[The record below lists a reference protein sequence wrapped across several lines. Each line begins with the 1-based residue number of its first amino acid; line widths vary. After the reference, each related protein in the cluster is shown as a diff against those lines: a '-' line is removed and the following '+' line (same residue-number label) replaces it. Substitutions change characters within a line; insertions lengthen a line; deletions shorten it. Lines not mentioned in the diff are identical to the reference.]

1 MPSLATVSKQG
12 LRRRWRPRLSH
23 VLILIHLV
31 ILVLPLGGIAV
42 LRVYES
48 ALIRQ
53 TESELIAQGVFVGAT
68 YKTLFERL
76 TRPARS
82 AKATVNPLALASL
95 ADYGLARRHVEPKAD
110 PRTGPWRPQLV
121 RLDLANDPILPR
133 PPEPAPTNEQA
144 DRIAAAVGRE
154 LEPILRDAQVTTLAG
169 MRILDYRGVIVAT
182 TGSDLGR
189 SMLNHEEAQRA
200 LTGEYVSLMRQRGT
214 SSARPPLDSISRGAR
229 IRVAVAVPIL
239 HGGRVIGAVTLL
251 RTPSNIQQALRGKR
265 RELIWAG
272 SALLLV
278 VLGLSL
284 FTAVMIGRPVRAVIT
299 QARRAARGESG
310 AVMPLAHPGT
320 REIAELSE
328 TVAAMARAQEE
339 RAQYIRAFAAHLSH
353 EFKTPLTAIR
363 GTVELMRD
371 HGETMN
377 AAEREKFLAI
387 LDGDAA
393 RLDRLVRR
401 LLELARADMP
411 ASAQGKARTELAP
424 LLKALAN
431 RYRERGLHVDLD
443 LRSSLAAVSIGA
455 ETLDSILAS
464 LLDNVRQHA
473 GPGARAQ
480 LGATSDGVNVRIA
493 VADDGQGISA
503 NNAARIFEPFFTTA
517 RGAGNTGLGLPIV
530 RALLHGHGGKIALK
544 TTTKGSCFELELPAA
559 R

>member
-1 MPSLATVSKQG
+1 MSAP
-12 LRRRWRPRLSH
+12 RRWRPRLSH

-53 TESELIAQGVFVGAT
+53 TESELIAQGVFVSAT

-76 TRPARS
+76 TRPARGS
-82 AKATVNPLALASL
+82 KATPNPLALVSL
-95 ADYGLARRHVEPKAD
+95 EDYGLAPRYVEPRAD
-110 PRTGPWRPQLV
+110 PKTGPWRPQLV
-121 RLDLANDPILPR
+121 RLDLASDPILPR
-133 PPEPAPTNEQA
+133 PPEPALTDQSA

-169 MRILDYRGVIVAT
+169 IRILDYRGVIVAT

-200 LTGEYVSLMRQRGT
+200 LTGEYVSLMRQRGV
-214 SSARPPLDSISRGAR
+214 SSARPPLDTISRGAR

-239 HGGRVIGAVTLL
+239 HEGRVLGAVTLL
-251 RTPSNIQQALRGKR
+251 RTPSNIQHAIRGKR
-265 RELIWAG
+265 RELIWG
-272 SALLLV
+272 GGALLILV
-278 VLGLSL
+278 LTLSL
-284 FTAVMIGRPVRAVIT
+284 FTAVMIGRPVRAVIG

-310 AVMPLAHPGT
+310 AVVPLAHPGT
-320 REIAELSE
+320 REVAELSE
-328 TVAAMARAQEE
+328 TVAAMARTLEE
-339 RAQYIRAFAAHLSH
+339 RAQYIRAFAAHVSH

-371 HGETMN
+371 HGDSMS
-377 AAEREKFLAI
+377 AAERERFLAI
-387 LDGDAA
+387 LDGDAG

-411 ASAQGKARTELAP
+411 ASAQGDARTELAP
-424 LLKALAN
+424 LLEGLAH
-431 RYRERGLHVDLD
+431 RYRERGLQVEVELSPP
-443 LRSSLAAVSIGA
+443 LPAVSIGV

-473 GPGARAQ
+473 GPQASATLRARVDGAF
-480 LGATSDGVNVRIA
+480 VR
-493 VADDGQGISA
+493 VELADDGQGISA
-503 NNAARIFEPFFTTA
+503 NNAARVFEPFFTTA
-517 RGAGNTGLGLPIV
+517 RGAGNTGLGLSIV
-530 RALLHGHGGKIALK
+530 RSLLQGHGGTIALK
-544 TTTKGSCFELELPAA
+544 PVPQGTCFELALPAA